1 MLIFQ
6 LFYST
11 DDHKFLVM
19 PACGAALATV
29 YGNSIKDL
37 QANNRLCDVKTVL
50 VIVCGG
56 QGLSFQQLLDLKAQF
71 KL

>member
-1 MLIFQ
+1 
-6 LFYST
+6 
-11 DDHKFLVM
+11 M

-29 YGNSIKDL
+29 YGNSIKEL
-37 QANNRLCDVKTVL
+37 QANNRLCDIKTIL

-56 QGLSFQQLLDLKAQF
+56 QGVSFQQLLDLKSQF